1 MNITL
6 TLLMILLLAMLWAM
20 VRLKSRHPIAQPPAE
35 RPNPFD
41 GETALPYTPRPIM
54 TQTELQVYDKLL
66 RALPDYMV
74 FAQVQVSR
82 VVEPPEEDNLY
93 WFNFIN
99 RLSYDFV
106 VCRTDGTPI
115 VAIEIDDDTHE
126 MQERQ
131 EADTRKDLATQAA
144 NIAMLRWDV
153 REIPTVRE
161 IGDTIR
167 KIDAA
172 YDLA

>member
-1 MNITL
+1 MSIWL
-6 TLLMILLLAMLWAM
+6 SALAIVLAMIIVVIL
-20 VRLKSRHPIAQPPAE
+20 RLKSQNPIQPAQNE

-41 GETALPYTPRPIM
+41 GQTALPYTPRPIM

-66 RALPDYMV
+66 QALPNYMI

-82 VVEPPEEDNLY
+82 VVQSPDEDNLY

-115 VAIEIDDDTHE
+115 AAIEIDDDTHE

-144 NIAMLRWDV
+144 NIIMLRWDV
-153 REIPTVRE
+153 REIPTVRQITKSIQE
-161 IGDTIR
+161 
-167 KIDAA
+167 IDANCA
-172 YDLA
+172 T

>member
-54 TQTELQVYDKLL
+54 TLTELQVYDKLL
-66 RALPDYMV
+66 QALPDYMV

-82 VVEPPEEDNLY
+82 VVQSPDEDNLY

-106 VCRTDGTPI
+106 VCRTDGTPLA
-115 VAIEIDDDTHE
+115 AIEIDDDTHE

-131 EADTRKDLATQAA
+131 EADTRKDLATRAA
-144 NIAMLRWDV
+144 HIEILRWDV
-153 REIPTVRE
+153 REIPTVRQISKAIQE
-161 IGDTIR
+161 IDV
-167 KIDAA
+167 A
-172 YDLA
+172 YDEM